1 MFSKILRQTQKIA
14 NGNSGSIILEEL
26 RDDFKKET
34 KIRLNELSKLT
45 DSLTVTQALHLVID
59 NLTNA
64 KSVVRKTLLRKD
76 LINSEV
82 ALTLLDEQMKQ
93 TNLLLQNP
101 VVADS
106 SQATEIALKTL
117 NYLFIAKQKV
127 KQQFSAITKIELS
140 GELPSLNGNENL
152 LPEAN
157 QKLLPS
163 PMSETSQLIIS
174 STILYQMHHSL
185 FPAEK
190 MLVGA
195 GHRIGN
201 DVIIDAVFEVTGEAS
216 AGHVL
221 ADNNRL
227 SRALI
232 SMSETNSY
240 FALWIHSH
248 PGGGISSTYP
258 SQTDLDQEQDWLRDY
273 SKDLV
278 NAIMVK
284 DKIVRFWGQA
294 LKNKQ
299 ITVAVEGA
307 GVKRVSKTEHIYQ
320 LQS

>member
-1 MFSKILRQTQKIA
+1 MFSKILRKTEKIT
-14 NGNSGSIILEEL
+14 NGSSGSIILEEL
-26 RDDFKKET
+26 SDDFKKET
-34 KIRLNELSKLT
+34 KLCLNELAKFT
-45 DSLTVTQALHLVID
+45 DSLTVTQALHLAID

-64 KSVVRKTLLRKD
+64 KSLVRKTLLRKD
-76 LINSEV
+76 WINSEG
-82 ALTLLDEQMKQ
+82 ALTLLEEQLEQ

-101 VVADS
+101 VVANS
-106 SQATEIALKTL
+106 TQATEIALKTL

-127 KQQFSAITKIELS
+127 KEQFSAITKIELPE
-140 GELPSLNGNENL
+140 ELPEIVNGNL

-163 PMSETSQLIIS
+163 PDLKIPQLIIS
-174 STILYQMHHSL
+174 SALLYQMHHSL

-201 DVIIDAVFEVTGEAS
+201 DVVVDAVFEVTGEAS
-216 AGHVL
+216 TGHVW

-232 SMSETNSY
+232 SMSETDSY
-240 FALWIHSH
+240 LALWIHSH
-248 PGGGISSTYP
+248 PGGGVSATYP
-258 SQTDLDQEQDWLRDY
+258 SQTDLEQERDWLRDY

-284 DKIVRFWGQA
+284 DKVVRFWGQA

-299 ITVAVEGA
+299 ITVAIEGN
-307 GVKRVSKTEHIYQ
+307 GVKRVSQTEYIYQ
-320 LQS
+320 LES